1 MESRKSRL
9 NLPAGMESSL
19 RLDSIP
25 AAHFPAIPK
34 TPSPSKT
41 TYGDRFI
48 PCRSSSRL
56 QNFALAEKPSPT
68 KEGGND
74 AYSRLLRAELF
85 GHDPAPYSPGAQGS
99 PISPSKNLFRFK
111 TVHSAPSSP
120 FSVTSVAAY
129 DTALEVSTPPKVP
142 RKIAKT
148 PHKVKLRYK
157 QQRGEEIR
165 LILFQKTGRANT
177 VIRSIGTSLGD
188 VQVCSYHRLSPISEY
203 SGDKNILHHDL
214 RVPGD
219 FVSKLVGH
227 RSEVATLTGHTLR
240 VLYLAMSPDGQAPV
254 RDTGVWSLGRTHIR

>member
-165 LILFQKTGRANT
+165 LYFIKQGGL
-177 VIRSIGTSLGD
+177 I
-188 VQVCSYHRLSPISEY
+188 P
-203 SGDKNILHHDL
+203 
-214 RVPGD
+214 
-219 FVSKLVGH
+219 
-227 RSEVATLTGHTLR
+227 
-240 VLYLAMSPDGQAPV
+240 
-254 RDTGVWSLGRTHIR
+254 